1 VVKTSVV
8 LLSAGLDSA
17 VALKRALDDGG
28 VALALTF
35 DYGQRAAAR
44 EVERARAMA
53 ERWSVPHRALAL
65 PWLAETGGGSALTRR
80 DRALPRPARADLDRR
95 GAAEATAR
103 AVWVPNR
110 NGVFI
115 SVAAAFAEGLGAAR
129 VVAGFNAEEGATF
142 PDNSEAF
149 TEAATAALRLSTL
162 SGVEVWAP
170 TGRLRKVDIVR
181 QGAEIG
187 APLDLV
193 WSCYEGGALPCG
205 TCESC
210 ARLRRAAEE
219 AGLAERFAWS

>member
-1 VVKTSVV
+1 MVKTSVV

-17 VALKRALDDGG
+17 VAFKRALDDGG

-44 EVERARAMA
+44 EVERARAIA
-53 ERWSVPHRALAL
+53 ERFDIPHRALEL
-65 PWLAETGGGSALTRR
+65 PWLSETGGSALTRR

-95 GAAEATAR
+95 GVAEATAR
-103 AVWVPNR
+103 AVWMPNR
-110 NGVFI
+110 NGVF
-115 SVAAAFAEGLGAAR
+115 VNAAAAFAEGLGAGR

-162 SGVEVWAP
+162 SGVELWAP

-181 QGAEIG
+181 LGASIG